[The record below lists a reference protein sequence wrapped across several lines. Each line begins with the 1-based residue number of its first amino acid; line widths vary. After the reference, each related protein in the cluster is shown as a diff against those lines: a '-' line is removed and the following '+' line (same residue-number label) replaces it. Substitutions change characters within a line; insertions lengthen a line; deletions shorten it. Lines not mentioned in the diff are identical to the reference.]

1 LAEIGGCAESAKVTL
16 VHESAQKTEV
26 IQTNN
31 YGDFKF
37 DNLKENSG
45 RYRLEIEVPSY
56 EKQTRVIELKT
67 SINMGTIFYH
77 LDAIAVEGGW
87 CLCECDKAAR

>member
-1 LAEIGGCAESAKVTL
+1 LTEIEGCAENAKVTS
-16 VHESAQKTEV
+16 VYESAQKTELT
-26 IQTNN
+26 QTNN

-45 RYRLEIEVPSY
+45 KYRLEIEVPSY

-67 SINMGTIFYH
+67 SINMGTIF
-77 LDAIAVEGGW
+77 LSFRRNRI
-87 CLCECDKAAR
+87 